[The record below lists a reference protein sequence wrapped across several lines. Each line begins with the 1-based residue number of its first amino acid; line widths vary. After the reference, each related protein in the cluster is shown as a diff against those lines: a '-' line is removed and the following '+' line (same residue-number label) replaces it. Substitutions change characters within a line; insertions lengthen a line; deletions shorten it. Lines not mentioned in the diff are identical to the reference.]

1 MEHPIPKT
9 PYSFM
14 RTPPRKA
21 SRILVIVGT
30 RPEAIKMAPIVEE
43 LKKSNDVEVRLAL
56 TGQHIGLLGQALQ
69 TFNLDPD
76 YDLGIM
82 MKDQTLYEVGQGCL
96 EKLKE
101 IVQSYKPDMVLVQGD
116 TATVFFGSMVAFFEK
131 IKVGHV
137 EAGLRSGEKW
147 APFPEE
153 IFRKL
158 TDVTTDLYFAPTLQA
173 AENLLAENVNPEKI
187 YITGNTIVDALLKI
201 SATEQEIENSVLA
214 SLLANRDSQ
223 LVLLTAHR
231 RESFGDPLKEIFTAV
246 RQIADIHEDV
256 NIVYPVH
263 PNPNVMVPAQEI
275 LNDHPRI
282 HLTEPLGYFDL
293 ITTVKHASLI
303 LTDSGGIQEEAPT
316 FGVPVLVLRQT
327 TERPEAIEAGIAQMV
342 GTDRDRIVNEATK
355 ILTEKN
361 NQVETP
367 ELKLNPYG
375 DGKAAERIVDILV
388 SDLTGKARL
397 TSDWIT
403 P

>member
-1 MEHPIPKT
+1 MKIPA
-9 PYSFM
+9 
-14 RTPPRKA
+14 RKA

-56 TGQHIGLLGQALQ
+56 TGQHIGLLDQALQ

-158 TDVTTDLYFAPTLQA
+158 TDVITDLYFAPTLQA

-201 SATEQEIENSVLA
+201 SATEQEIENPALA

-231 RESFGDPLKEIFTAV
+231 RESFGNPLKEIFTAV
-246 RQIADIHEDV
+246 RQIADIHEGV

-293 ITTVKHASLI
+293 ITTVKHANLI

-342 GTDRDRIVNEATK
+342 GTDGDRIVNEATK

-367 ELKLNPYG
+367 GLELNPYG